1 MVGLT
6 WAIQTAAMPREDAT
20 DNPRVPEARLRALR
34 KVCLPMSV
42 EELDSAFD
50 SRPFPPAALIDP
62 AP

>member
-1 MVGLT
+1 
-6 WAIQTAAMPREDAT
+6 MPREDAT